1 MIRPC
6 VRRACIAAVALTC
19 LAGAAKAQSTHRSID
34 AEALFTEGHTLLT
47 AGRIQE
53 ACPRLAE
60 SARIEAHP
68 ATMLALAECS
78 EKSGRLADAAAQLR
92 TAASLVGHIG
102 DEHAQNALRH
112 AAAIEAKLPRLVV
125 VMNKPVDGLEV
136 RRDGV
141 LLPPDQLGL
150 DMPVDGGEH
159 TISATA
165 PGRRP
170 WSVVV
175 KTQHTDT
182 TTVEVP
188 ALELAQMPLDTAAGS
203 TPAYLRT
210 TILPPID
217 FDSSSS
223 RPRSTGVKLAT
234 LSLGLLGAA
243 SVGTGAFLG
252 LRAKQISDSLDGRCR
267 AQNACDPNSSELRSQ
282 SQRDA
287 IASTVAFGAG
297 AAAITAGALLWLLS
311 PSNKRPKAAIS
322 PNVDFHRI
330 AFTFSRTW

>member
-34 AEALFTEGHTLLT
+34 AQTLFTEGHTLMM

-53 ACPRLAE
+53 ACSRLAE
-60 SARIEAHP
+60 SAHIEAHP
-68 ATMLALAECS
+68 GTMLALAECS
-78 EKSGRLADAAAQLR
+78 EKSGRLADAASQLR
-92 TAASLVGHIG
+92 AAASLVGHTG
-102 DEHAQNALRH
+102 DERAQSALRH
-112 AAAIEAKLPRLVV
+112 AAALEAKLPRLVV
-125 VMNKPVDGLEV
+125 VMNEPVDGLEV
-136 RRDGV
+136 RRDGI
-141 LLPPDQLGL
+141 LLPPDQLGR
-150 DMPVDGGEH
+150 DTPVDGGEH

-170 WSVVV
+170 WSVIV
-175 KTQHTDT
+175 KTQSTAT
-182 TTVEVP
+182 TTVTVP
-188 ALELAQMPLDTAAGS
+188 ELELAHMPVDTATGS

-210 TILPPID
+210 TMSAPID
-217 FDSSSS
+217 FDAPSS
-223 RPRSTGVKLAT
+223 RPRSTGIKLAT

-252 LRAKQISDSLDGRCR
+252 VRAKQISDSLDGRCR
-267 AQNACDPNSSELRSQ
+267 GQNACDPNSSELRAQ

-287 IASTVAFGAG
+287 IASTIAFGAG
-297 AAAITAGALLWLLS
+297 AAAITTGALLWLLS
-311 PSNKRPKAAIS
+311 PSNKRPKASIS